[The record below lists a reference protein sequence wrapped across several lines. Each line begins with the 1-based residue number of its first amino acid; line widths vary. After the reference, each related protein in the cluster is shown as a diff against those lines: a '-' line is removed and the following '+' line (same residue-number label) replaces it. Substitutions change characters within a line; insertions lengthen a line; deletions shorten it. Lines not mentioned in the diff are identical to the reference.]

1 MNNIIEIDH
10 LKIKRGSF
18 TLEELSFAIEQH
30 EILAII
36 GKTGA
41 GKTLLLEAM
50 TGFNRPKSG
59 MVRFQGKNILDIPIN
74 ERNIGYLY
82 QDYSLFPHMNAYQN
96 IAYSLKMKRTAK
108 AEIERQ
114 VFEIAEKFKILHI
127 LKQYPD
133 TLSGGEKQRVAL
145 ARALV
150 MEPPLLILDE
160 PFSAL
165 DPVSKL
171 DFYEMIK
178 NIRDQFGCAIVFVTH
193 DFGEATRLA
202 DKIGILIDGRWKG
215 IVKNCDLFRHA
226 WDKETMDFLG
236 IEERTNL

>member
-1 MNNIIEIDH
+1 MSNIIEIDH

-18 TLEELSFAIEQH
+18 TLEELSFAIGRH

-59 MVRFQGKNILDIPIN
+59 GVRFQGNNILDIPIN

-96 IAYSLKMKRTAK
+96 IAYSLKMKRMAK
-108 AEIERQ
+108 AEIEKQ
-114 VFEIAEKFKILHI
+114 VSEIAEKFKISHI

-193 DFGEATRLA
+193 DFGEAIRLA
-202 DKIGILIDGRWKG
+202 DRIGILIGGRFKG
-215 IVKNCDLFRHA
+215 IVKSCDLFRHD
-226 WDKETMDFLG
+226 WDRETLDFLG
-236 IEERTNL
+236 IEERANL